1 MSSAL
6 PRFSSVCDAIC
17 GGTIYVL
24 ALLGQICPP
33 RRHERRL
40 SSRAMTAFRWAL
52 LLTVFMT
59 VLVRAQIPVTKEPH
73 HHVTFENS
81 QFRILD
87 VNVPPGESTLDHS
100 HDRDLVT
107 VSMSNGAETRAQA

>member
-1 MSSAL
+1 MFA
-6 PRFSSVCDAIC
+6 PRSI
-17 GGTIYVL
+17 
-24 ALLGQICPP
+24 
-33 RRHERRL
+33 
-40 SSRAMTAFRWAL
+40 AFL
-52 LLTVFMT
+52 LLVFT
-59 VLVRAQIPVTKEPH
+59 AAVGAQQIPVTKEPH

-107 VSMSNGAETRAQA
+107 VSMSNSAETRAQAAGQSWANRPRRPIGDIETTDYSGKPTSHRF